1 MARIDECQSFLVEG
15 RCHRWI
21 IENFDSGKYPGGADH
36 PEKEQIE
43 KADQI
48 CSECPN
54 FKKRLLLNHTPL
66 LISFLG
72 KESSLPPHDIHNPLW
87 INPV

>member
-21 IENFDSGKYPGGADH
+21 IENFDSGKYPGGADR

-48 CSECPN
+48 CSDCPN
-54 FKKRLLLNHTPL
+54 FKKKASPESHSATHQLFRKGK
-66 LISFLG
+66 LIT
-72 KESSLPPHDIHNPLW
+72 SS
-87 INPV
+87 